1 MPVHHPMMK
10 RALNVVAAMCVVV
23 VSLPAQELDQLE
35 FMSGCWRGE
44 YSPGRFI
51 EEFYSTPSANLMVG
65 TTRYLAGDVTRQFEF
80 SRITRDETG
89 IVLLPFPGGTPS
101 EHAFRLTSISEG
113 RVVFEAPEHDYPKR
127 IIYHTRDDG
136 WRVARID
143 GGEGDEGMEWPMQR
157 VSCDP

>member
-1 MPVHHPMMK
+1 M
-10 RALNVVAAMCVVV
+10 RNAIFVVAAACL
-23 VSLPAQELDQLE
+23 LPVGTSGQELEELS

-51 EEFYSTPSANLMVG
+51 EEFYSTPSSNLMVG

-80 SRITRDETG
+80 SRITKDEAG
-89 IVLLPFPGGTPS
+89 IQLLPFPGGSPS
-101 EHAFRLTSISEG
+101 EHAFRLTSLSEG
-113 RVVFEAPEHDYPKR
+113 RAVFEAPEHDYPKR
-127 IIYHTRDDG
+127 IIYFTRDDG